1 MSSHDESY
9 LNKRKYNADAI
20 SDKIAPAILQD
31 SVNNG
36 NTNFEETADP
46 MVKKVKANFSTEI
59 NDHANLFEVSHHNFY
74 FLSRR
79 LQLACKKFRNLGL
92 VLVWRVGV

>member
-1 MSSHDESY
+1 VSSHDESY

-36 NTNFEETADP
+36 NTNFEETSDS

-59 NDHANLFEVSHHNFY
+59 NDHANLFEYNSKTITDGN
-74 FLSRR
+74 
-79 LQLACKKFRNLGL
+79 KFSKENSERSMNKYTEGQTN
-92 VLVWRVGV
+92 GI